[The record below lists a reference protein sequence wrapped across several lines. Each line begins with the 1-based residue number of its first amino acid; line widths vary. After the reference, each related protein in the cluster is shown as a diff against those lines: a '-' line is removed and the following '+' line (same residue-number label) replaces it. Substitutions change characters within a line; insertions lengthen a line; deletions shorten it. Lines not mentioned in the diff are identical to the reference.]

1 MINTIVKPP
10 NTSYNILTLFNLVAK
25 GLYMLIIG
33 VTKDGMFSGIKIR
46 SDFQVCHLQSIDDTL
61 IFIHNE
67 TKSLLNVIK
76 TIRWFSNYSKLIINY
91 HKSSLI

>member
-10 NTSYNILTLFNLVAK
+10 NTSYILTLFNLVAK
-25 GLYMLIIG
+25 GLYMLIIR
-33 VTKDGMFSGIKIR
+33 VTKGGMFSGIKIE
-46 SDFQVCHLQSIDDTL
+46 SDFHVSHLQSVDDTL

-76 TIRWFSNYSKLIINY
+76 TIRWLSNFSEFRINY